1 MTGFFVEVQMSQALE
16 GIRVID
22 FTHDQAGPSCTQML
36 AWLGADVIKIERPP
50 NGDRARRLWNMDN
63 PNVDSFFFLLLNSN
77 KRSTVIDLKTDEG
90 KEIARR
96 LIKECDVVAENLGP
110 GVMNRLGLSYEE
122 VKKLNP
128 RAVYAS
134 VKGFGSYGPY
144 SGYKCFEPVAQA
156 TSGAMSVT
164 GEADGP
170 PLVNGANIGDSGTG
184 MHLAMAILA
193 ALVQRGRT
201 GQGQLVEVAMQEAVL
216 NLTRVKFTGTL
227 ATGEPLQRS
236 GNRSPTGGYSDLI
249 RCAGANGQ
257 GGGVNDYIYIIVP
270 PDNPEMF
277 HAAMDVIGRPELKED
292 ERFKTAAARARNAT
306 ALTET
311 LERWTISRN
320 KHDVMKAF
328 AGRGIVCGAVLDTSE
343 VLSDP
348 HLRERGAIV
357 DLDHPTR
364 GRFSTIISPLRLSES
379 PVDARR
385 APLYGEHT
393 ADVLQDLAGYTPE
406 EVQALRDKG
415 VITCQ

>member
-1 MTGFFVEVQMSQALE
+1 MTKALE

-50 NGDRARRLWNMDN
+50 FGDRARRLWNMDN
-63 PNVDSFFFLLLNSN
+63 PNIDSFFFLLLNSN

-96 LIKECDVVAENLGP
+96 MIKEADIVAENLGP
-110 GVMNRLGLSYEE
+110 GVMQRLGLGYDA
-122 VKKLNP
+122 VKELNP
-128 RAVYAS
+128 RIVYAS

-144 SGYKCFEPVAQA
+144 SDYKCFEPVAQA

-170 PLVNGANIGDSGTG
+170 PMVNGANIGDSGTG

-227 ATGEPLQRS
+227 ATGKPLERS
-236 GNRSPTGGYSDLI
+236 GNRSATGGYSDLL
-249 RCAGANGQ
+249 RCAGSGK
-257 GGGVNDYIYIIVP
+257 NDYVYIIVP

-277 HAAMDVIGRPELKED
+277 QAAMEVIGRPELKED
-292 ERFKTAAARARNAT
+292 ERFKTPAARARNGA
-306 ALTET
+306 ALTEVLETWT
-311 LERWTISRN
+311 LPRN
-320 KHDVMKAF
+320 KNDVMQAF
-328 AGRGIVCGAVLDTSE
+328 AGRGMVCGAVFDTEE
-343 VLSDP
+343 VLANE
-348 HLRERGAIV
+348 HLRERGTIV

-379 PVDARR
+379 PVEPRR
-385 APLYGEHT
+385 APLFGEHT
-393 ADVLQDLAGYTPE
+393 EAVLRDLAGYSDTE
-406 EVQALRDKG
+406 IAALREKK
-415 VITCQ
+415 VITQA